1 MYRVEY
7 DDSDLFGPMS
17 FLDILEEKKVPFIY
31 DGKFLE
37 LPTRTGELEARRL
50 WTQLT
55 RCSMFGRRIE
65 HNPDL

>member
-1 MYRVEY
+1 
-7 DDSDLFGPMS
+7 MS